1 MMGSESTKVPH
12 EQRPSEVDLLVATL
26 NNREQCVISLAGPPE
41 SGKTVTLNILEQELC
56 GKQGYEKTKIIKIH
70 SGKREDCNWLTRA
83 IVQEITKQPR
93 PETDQTKYA
102 IRHLKGLLDTDSYD
116 EVLLIIDVSLNP
128 WTERGRNILEFV
140 LTLRLNGKLNGKLS
154 VVISCVGSLS
164 KTSLFLQNR
173 HSSKEVKMEPMTYN
187 SAFEFLIQVNP
198 SFSKRAAAYIVQRI
212 ECYPVFLNKV
222 AKADLEGLFVVDSKE
237 ELLSA
242 LECRFDAFLET
253 FKGDN
258 GDEAVEEVF
267 NCLDRRDQEILTQ
280 ILPFKEE
287 FNIEQA
293 IRVVDSK
300 VSVNESSFNAL
311 CEQGALFLT
320 REMKTAKHITYTIPT
335 ILGDR
340 LRNIVLK
347 DDRLRQMYNRA
358 VERHQK
364 MYLELV
370 VLLSNCF
377 MGDLPDRFEEVR
389 VLEPF
394 TPSDGVP
401 ENLSILTDDLSER
414 VGRVAMHFR
423 RHCEDI
429 KQSLVV
435 CSSSKESY
443 EAAISIAT
451 RVNVYHFLTKM
462 LRLHESR
469 EIYRQLKRRADR
481 KEHIARLNAI
491 IASLSIDAH
500 GHKRYSSES
509 MSLYEAAHVILEK
522 EFKESAEPWQH
533 HEDKGGDSGDMYAL
547 CLRGL
552 GVSSLAKGLQIA
564 RDTAEE
570 DDEDFSQRSSN
581 IRLSNDIL
589 NESLSKRVDRMVR
602 VGDNLRILAGKN

>member
-1 MMGSESTKVPH
+1 MMGNESTTVPH
-12 EQRPSEVDLLVATL
+12 EQRPSEVDLLIATL
-26 NNREQCVISLAGPPE
+26 NNPEQSVISLAGPPE
-41 SGKTVTLNILEQELC
+41 SGKTVTLNILEKELC
-56 GKQGYEKTKIIKIH
+56 SKQGYEKTKILKIH
-70 SGKREDCNWLTRA
+70 SGKQEDCNWLTRA

-93 PETDQTKYA
+93 PETNQTKYA
-102 IRHLKGLLDTDSYD
+102 IRHLEGLLDTDSYD
-116 EVLLIIDVSLNP
+116 EILLIIDVSLNP

-154 VVISCVGSLS
+154 VVISSVRSLS
-164 KTSLFLQNR
+164 KTSLFMQNR
-173 HSSKEVKMEPMTYN
+173 HSSKEVKMEPMTPN
-187 SAFEFLIQVNP
+187 NAFEFLIQVNP

-212 ECYPVFLNKV
+212 ECYPVFLNQV

-242 LECRFDAFLET
+242 LECQFDAFLGI
-253 FKGDN
+253 FKGD
-258 GDEAVEEVF
+258 DEDDALEDLF

-280 ILPFKEE
+280 ILPFKKE

-320 REMKTAKHITYTIPT
+320 REMKTKQITYTIPT

-347 DDRLRQMYNRA
+347 DERLREMYNKA

-364 MYLELV
+364 MYLELM

-401 ENLSILTDDLSER
+401 ENLSILTNDLNER
-414 VGRVAMHFR
+414 VGRVVMHFR
-423 RHCEDI
+423 RHWEDI
-429 KQSLVV
+429 KQSLIV
-435 CSSSKESY
+435 CSNSKESY
-443 EAAISIAT
+443 EAAVSIAT

-469 EIYRQLKRRADR
+469 EIYRQLKRRAER
-481 KEHIARLNAI
+481 NEHIARLNAI
-491 IASLSIDAH
+491 IASFSIDAH
-500 GHKRYSSES
+500 GYKRYSSES
-509 MSLYEAAHVILEK
+509 MSLYEAADVILAK
-522 EFKESAEPWQH
+522 EFKESTEQRQD
-533 HEDKGGDSGDMYAL
+533 HEAKGGDIDDMYAL

-552 GVSSLAKGLQIA
+552 GVSSLAKGLPIA
-564 RDTAEE
+564 RDTAED

-581 IRLSNDIL
+581 IRLSNEIL
-589 NESLSKRVDRMVR
+589 NERLNKRVDRIVR
-602 VGDNLRILAGKN
+602 VADNLRILAGKN